1 MGHHRDPGRFLVA
14 PVECSLRLLFSFLQ
28 VVMTY
33 YRYALTAVALAM
45 CQIAAAQAQQ
55 AAPVTAGTN
64 LTTESAGPV
73 VPASMVSVPNTAPAV
88 GKEQSTQ
95 SAPASPEPRIIRGND
110 RVIAPAKAVSP
121 IEGAAASFNFE
132 EAPVAE
138 VVRTILGDIVKAD
151 YVLHPPLSG
160 TVTLATRAP
169 IAPDQAVF
177 LLESALQANGLA
189 LLRDARG
196 TYHVG
201 RPDALKAIG
210 GAVRQ
215 AGSGPLPPGTG
226 AIIVPLQY
234 IGAAEMATIL
244 RPMVPADAV
253 VRVDTVRNLLVLA
266 GTRTQAEGWLDLVNT
281 FDVDLLKGMS
291 VGVFPLKYAS
301 IKEVEAALRLVS
313 GGGAPAPGGASP
325 SGVATAGT
333 VQAGGAAN
341 APQAAAML
349 GEANPLFGALRI
361 MPIER
366 LNSILV
372 VTPRAAYLDEAR
384 RWIERLDQPSDNN
397 AEPQLFIYQVQNVNA
412 RHLASVLSGIF
423 GGQTGATSTANSG
436 VAPALGSAVGSSF
449 GQGGTISPFG
459 NSNAFGSG
467 NALGGSFSNAGG
479 LGMRAGGLQSGN
491 TSSLGARNTQGA
503 TAQAPVA
510 ANLGGIRVMADEF
523 NNSVLVWSTKTEYAK
538 IESTLKRLD
547 LPLTQ
552 VLIEATI
559 VEVTLNDDLK
569 YGLQWAFSDSRANTG
584 YTGQGQI
591 SGLDKGGLGDI
602 AQGFTY
608 TLKNPLGTVRA
619 VLNALATKSLLKVIS
634 SPSLMVLD
642 NHTATINVGNQ
653 QPIQTSL
660 TSFVDNINAST
671 STIQYK
677 DTGVNLVVTP
687 SVNAG
692 NIVTMQ
698 VDQTVTDVGS
708 PQSSAG
714 GQPAFLQRQISS
726 KVAVR
731 SGETIVLGGLIK
743 DNQTTGKAGV
753 PFLQDVPIVGN
764 LFGTN
769 EAGGNRTEL
778 LVVITPRVVRS
789 DIDIREVSE
798 DLRDR
803 MKGLQRI
810 EVLGKDG
817 APKPE
822 SPLSAPLQ
830 PLPSN

>member
-1 MGHHRDPGRFLVA
+1 
-14 PVECSLRLLFSFLQ
+14 
-28 VVMTY
+28 MTP
-33 YRYALTAVALAM
+33 YRYAFTAIALAA
-45 CQIAAAQAQQ
+45 CQMAAAQAQQ
-55 AAPVTAGTN
+55 AVPVAPGTN

-73 VPASMVSVPNTAPAV
+73 VPASAVPAPKA
-88 GKEQSTQ
+88 GG
-95 SAPASPEPRIIRGND
+95 APASTEPRLIRGND
-110 RVIAPAKAVSP
+110 RVIAPAKAVPP
-121 IEGAAASFNFE
+121 IEGAPVSFNFE

-138 VVRTILGDIVKAD
+138 VVRTILGDIVKVD

-201 RPDALKAIG
+201 KPDALKAIG

-226 AIIVPLQY
+226 AIVVPLQY

-253 VRVDTVRNLLVLA
+253 VRVDTMRNLLVLA

-313 GGGAPAPGGASP
+313 GAPAAPGGATP
-325 SGVATAGT
+325 AGTATAGT
-333 VQAGGAAN
+333 AQAGGAAN
-341 APQAAAML
+341 AAQATALL
-349 GEANPLFGALRI
+349 GEGNPLFGALRI

-384 RWIERLDQPSDNN
+384 RWIDKLDQPSDNN

-423 GGQTGATSTANSG
+423 GGQTGATNTANSG
-436 VAPALGSAVGSSF
+436 VAPGLGNAMGSSY
-449 GQGGTISPFG
+449 GQMGGVSPFG
-459 NSNAFGSG
+459 NANAFGSS
-467 NALGGSFSNAGG
+467 NALGGSFSGG
-479 LGMRAGGLQSGN
+479 LGSGLGIRAGGLQAGN
-491 TSSLGARNTQGA
+491 TGNLGARNTQGA

-510 ANLGGIRVMADEF
+510 ANLGGIRVMADEL

-584 YTGQGQI
+584 YTGQGQV
-591 SGLDKGGLGDI
+591 SGLDKGVLGGI

-608 TLKNPLGTVRA
+608 TLSNSLGSVRA

-653 QPIQTSL
+653 QPIQTSV
-660 TSFVDNINAST
+660 TSFINNENAST

-708 PQSSAG
+708 PQASAG

-743 DNQTTGKAGV
+743 DNKTTGKAGV

-769 EAGGNRTEL
+769 EVAGNRTEL

-810 EVLGKDG
+810 DVLEKGKPQP
-817 APKPE
+817 AV
-822 SPLSAPLQ
+822 SAPLQ
-830 PLPSN
+830 PLPPN